1 MEQRL
6 ESFLVLCDT
15 MHYGRAAELL
25 HLSQPAVSKHIQ
37 SLENQY
43 GVSLFHYANR
53 RLQLTWQGEI
63 MRQYVQTLRY
73 NEEKLTE
80 ALRRPPTKLLRIGA
94 TKSIG
99 EYVLLPHIK
108 RFLSVPGN
116 EIEFLVDNTERLLE
130 LLDHSELDFLVL
142 EGIFSK
148 QHYDWTLFRNEPY
161 IGMCAKSHP
170 FANQEVS
177 VEELL
182 SQCLILRDKGSGTR
196 KILERELENIGFT
209 VDAFSRQIC
218 ISSFEIIKSLV
229 SSGYGVSFLYQAVM
243 KGSTGLAQF
252 TCPPLT
258 GVHEFNAVYLKGT
271 DSGSMAEK
279 FLF

>member
-1 MEQRL
+1 MEQHL

-53 RLQLTWQGEI
+53 RLQLTRQGEI
-63 MRQYVQTLRY
+63 LRQYVQTLRY

-80 ALRRPPTKLLRIGA
+80 EFRQPPTRLLRIGA

-99 EYVLLPHIK
+99 EYVLLPNIK
-108 RFLSVPGN
+108 RFLSSPGN

-148 QHYDWTLFRNEPY
+148 QHYDWMLFRNEPY
-161 IGMCAKSHP
+161 IGMCAKNHP
-170 FANQEVS
+170 FANREVS
-177 VEELL
+177 VQELL
-182 SQCLILRDKGSGTR
+182 SQCLILREKGSGTR

-209 VDAFSRQIC
+209 VDAFSKHIC

-258 GVHEFNAVYLKGT
+258 GIHEFNAVYLKGT
-271 DSGSMAEK
+271 DSGSMAEA